1 MTFPVTLL
9 ENLIFRFPMPLNVET
24 RDPAAVQ
31 RRVAQNYWRMFPTGD
46 QGFVARVFPWALD
59 CFDGRHPEYRAIDA
73 RYHDLEHTLQGTLCF
88 STLLLRRAEAGASPW
103 VCEETFQ
110 LGLLAILLHDTGYL
124 KRLDDTEGTGAKY
137 TATHVNRSCDFAERL
152 LVQHGFT
159 SRQIRAVQNMIRCT
173 GLGVNVA
180 AIPFE
185 TEEERLTGFALGTA
199 DLLGQMAAPDYI
211 DKLPIL
217 FEEFAESAA
226 FNAGR
231 GGGGQVFSSV
241 DDLMRKTP
249 GFWANY
255 VRPKVERDF
264 QGIYRFLS
272 DPGSERNEY
281 IELIEANL
289 TRLQRQLAKAA

>member
-1 MTFPVTLL
+1 M
-9 ENLIFRFPMPLNVET
+9 NVET
-24 RDPAAVQ
+24 RDRVAVQ

-46 QGFVARVFPWALD
+46 QGFVARVFPWAMD
-59 CFDGRHPEYRAIDA
+59 CFEGRHPEYQAIDA

-88 STLLLRRAEAGASPW
+88 STLLLRRAEAGAEPKLS
-103 VCEETFQ
+103 EETFQ

-124 KRLDDTEGTGAKY
+124 KRLDDKEGTGAKY

-152 LVQHGFT
+152 LIAHGFT
-159 SRQIRAVQNMIRCT
+159 LRQVRAVQNMIRCT
-173 GLGVNVA
+173 GLGVNIA

-185 TEEERLTGFALGTA
+185 SEEEKVTGFALGTS

-217 FEEFAESAA
+217 YEEFAESAA

-231 GGGGQVFSSV
+231 GGGGQVFASV

-249 GFWANY
+249 GFWSNY
-255 VRPKVERDF
+255 VRPKIEKDF
-264 QGIYRFLS
+264 QAVYRYLVDPKS
-272 DPGSERNEY
+272 DRNEY

-289 TRLQRQLAKAA
+289 ARLERRLAKAA